1 MNGKDLYDA
10 LNEIDDEF
18 IVEVTK
24 ADAEYAAR
32 KAGKNR
38 KPSFFAQFSTNV
50 TAADDAEEIKKP
62 SVMFTV
68 LKIAACIA
76 VVAVLVG
83 GGLMIKN
90 ILGDK
95 KPTGQTAREWNDQDK
110 VTPVVEP
117 NPTEDPAPLLTE
129 DPNPYGEAVYDEL
142 VYNSNTYMR
151 QRSEC
156 TKVGEYL
163 GSFQLTGYR
172 FINED
177 EDPFNEEDNGE
188 ENSEAENSE
197 AENVTVEVYA
207 IPDISTDYAVCVK
220 DPASGKYPVYARV
233 YWTDNFADY
242 AKATQL
248 ATYMTL
254 GEEFSVIRDNQ
265 EIKLRTKISMDQT
278 LNTLFRNQDIPIFAM
293 YDMPNEFFAGTFHY
307 DPTVGKPFD
316 PASSYVSR
324 YTDAWENFEDV
335 YGEEIPYEIHPAEGS
350 AAAQEFCKGKQI
362 GTMSLIAHVNN
373 NLLGEGGFQVYLYSG
388 GWVVTDFFCIY
399 VGPEAAADFMKILD
413 AQIPTDS
420 TVPN

>member
-1 MNGKDLYDA
+1 MNGKDLLDA

-18 IVEVTK
+18 IEEVTK
-24 ADAEYAAR
+24 ADAEYAAK
-32 KAGKNR
+32 KAGKGR
-38 KPSFFAQFSTNV
+38 KQSVFAQFSTHG
-50 TAADDAEEIKKP
+50 TSSDEAEEIKKP

-90 ILGDK
+90 MLGDK

-110 VTPVVEP
+110 VTPVVNP
-117 NPTEDPAPLLTE
+117 NPTGEPDPLLTE
-129 DPNPYGEAVYDEL
+129 DPNPYGEAWYDDL
-142 VYNSNTYMR
+142 VYNSKYYTR
-151 QRSEC
+151 QRAEC

-163 GSFQLTGYR
+163 GSYQITGFR
-172 FINED
+172 HIDED
-177 EDPFNEEDNGE
+177 EDAFNEEDNGE
-188 ENSEAENSE
+188 ENSEENGE
-197 AENVTVEVYA
+197 EEKITVDVYA
-207 IPDISTDYAVCVK
+207 IPDISTDYAVAVK
-220 DPASGKYPVYARV
+220 DPDVEKYYVFARV
-233 YWTDNFADY
+233 YWADNFADF
-242 AKATQL
+242 AKATQF

-316 PASSYVSR
+316 PASSYASR
-324 YTDAWENFEDV
+324 YSVYWENSEDL
-335 YGEEIPYEIHPAEGS
+335 YGEEVLYEQHPAEGS

-362 GTMSLIAHVNN
+362 GTMSLIAYVNN
-373 NLLGEGGFQVYLYSG
+373 SLLGEGGFQVYLYSG
-388 GWVVTDFFCIY
+388 GWVVTDFFCMY

-413 AQIPTDS
+413 AKIPNES

>member
-1 MNGKDLYDA
+1 MNGLDLLEAIND
-10 LNEIDDEF
+10 IDDEF
-18 IVEVTK
+18 VLEATEGVSGTSSLKTEGTPADGPAVKSNDSDYVVLDAKKSVRKPFYTK
-24 ADAEYAAR
+24 AVWKYAAC
-32 KAGKNR
+32 
-38 KPSFFAQFSTNV
+38 
-50 TAADDAEEIKKP
+50 AAL
-62 SVMFTV
+62 V
-68 LKIAACIA
+68 LA
-76 VVAVLVG
+76 LVG
-83 GGLMIKN
+83 GGLIINAMLNGK
-90 ILGDK
+90 GERAK
-95 KPTGQTAREWNDQDK
+95 TVTPAAREWNDQDK
-110 VTPVVEP
+110 VTPVV
-117 NPTEDPAPLLTE
+117 DPVTPDPILE
-129 DPNPYGEAVYDEL
+129 IEPNPYGGTYYDEL

-156 TKVGEYL
+156 TKAGEYL

-188 ENSEAENSE
+188 ENSEAEN
-197 AENVTVEVYA
+197 VTVEVYS

-220 DPASGKYPVYARV
+220 DPVSGKYPVYARV

-254 GEEFSVIRDNQ
+254 GEEFTVIRDNQ

-307 DPTVGKPFD
+307 DPAVGRPYD
-316 PASSYVSR
+316 PTSSYASR
-324 YTDAWENFEDV
+324 YTDAWGNFEDV

-350 AAAQEFCKGKQI
+350 KEAQEFCKGKQI
-362 GTMSLIAHVNN
+362 GTMSLVAYVNN
-373 NLLGEGGFQVYLYSG
+373 SLLGEGGFQVYLYSG
-388 GWVVTDFFCIY
+388 GWVVTDFFCMY